1 MANIYYKTHKL
12 STFKARNGLFSQFYI
27 GKHTFVLTMAIYPCK
42 RIHTKKCTLGL
53 EFGLQMPP
61 NCLKKVILFIF
72 PPKSKYF
79 PVISFSLL
87 FYLL

>member
-1 MANIYYKTHKL
+1 MANICYKTHKF

-61 NCLKKVILFIF
+61 NCLKLWFCPFSHQNRNIFLF
-72 PPKSKYF
+72 
-79 PVISFSLL
+79 LL
-87 FYLL
+87 